1 MQRKTLHK
9 TIPNITLQK
18 TKVHNSI
25 LMFRDQVQMKKIIQR
40 KLIKEINS
48 SIAVG
53 RFNLL
58 YQEHRILLWFNHQS
72 NTEISYEDAACCKQI
87 NSNCLTL
94 RYILVKKLSRKWWK
108 SHRVLQTQMQQTN
121 SPQKLQCLQYSYCSC

>member
-1 MQRKTLHK
+1 MESHASKIEVVASIGIQKPREASPNHARGSMQRKTSHK

-58 YQEHRILLWFNHQS
+58 YQEHRILL
-72 NTEISYEDAACCKQI
+72 
-87 NSNCLTL
+87 
-94 RYILVKKLSRKWWK
+94 
-108 SHRVLQTQMQQTN
+108 
-121 SPQKLQCLQYSYCSC
+121 